1 MENWKNPLLVYAVSN
16 GRQGFFN
23 LETGK
28 YVPVSKPFFKK
39 WKKIKE
45 TWWYTLGVIRQNGPQ
60 LLIEMEATKAWNQ
73 KVTPE
78 QHFGLCKE
86 EFQEILDSKEG
97 VMDILHLIA
106 FPKSK
111 EPDEIAINR
120 IIGILGGE
128 YDT

>member
-1 MENWKNPLLVYAVSN
+1 MENWKNSLLVYAVSN

-23 LETGK
+23 VETGK

-60 LLIEMEATKAWNQ
+60 ILIEMEATKAWNQ
-73 KVTPE
+73 KVTPDE
-78 QHFGLCKE
+78 HFSLCKE

-97 VMDILHLIA
+97 VVDILHLIA

-120 IIGILGGE
+120 IVGILGGE